1 MLWAGAAAAT
11 LNIRISMVNVVGIS
25 ILLGIGV
32 DVVIHLLH
40 RIREEGPGRMLNAL
54 ASTGWA
60 AALSS
65 TTTVLSFAA
74 LSLASQRG
82 IRSLGLLVL
91 VGLTAVTLC
100 AFALLP
106 VGWMAAWKIG
116 GEMPYE
122 EEGPT

>member
-1 MLWAGAAAAT
+1 
-11 LNIRISMVNVVGIS
+11 
-25 ILLGIGV
+25 
-32 DVVIHLLH
+32 
-40 RIREEGPGRMLNAL
+40 
-54 ASTGWA
+54 
-60 AALSS
+60 LSS